1 MKSLKQYSVPFSGL
15 KLGKHQFN
23 FDVDGRFFDEFEYS
37 LVKSG
42 ELKVDLT
49 LDKQETMMIFDFH
62 VLGTINLT
70 CDRCLAEYPQQ
81 IETKDRLI
89 AKFTEDKDITNETD
103 EVVVLTKKEV
113 EIDLSGFIYEM
124 ITLAAPYINL
134 CDAPGNTSTCD
145 EEMIAKLKELSAE
158 TTEDEEDKENADPRW
173 EVLKNIK
180 KN

>member
-1 MKSLKQYSVPFSGL
+1 LKSLKQYSVPFSGL
-15 KLGKHQFN
+15 KLGKHQFD
-23 FDVDGRFFDEFEYS
+23 FDVNGDFFDEFEYS
-37 LVKSG
+37 LVKNG
-42 ELKVDLT
+42 ELKVDLV
-49 LDKQETMMIFDFH
+49 LDKQDTMMILDFH
-62 VLGTINLT
+62 VIGTINLT

-81 IETKDRLI
+81 IETRDRLI
-89 AKFTEDKDITNETD
+89 AKFSEDKEITDATD

-124 ITLAAPYINL
+124 VTLAAPYINL

-158 TTEDEEDKENADPRW
+158 TTEEEEDEDHADPRW